1 MSKKQ
6 VVDEIHKPARK
17 HFQRRKVIIKGIDEL
32 FQADLV
38 DMLTYANQNR
48 GFKYML
54 TVIDTFSKY
63 AWTIPIKDKSGK
75 SVANAMQKVF
85 DQGRICKNLQTD
97 DGTDFFNKDF
107 AALTKK
113 YKINHYS
120 VYTSLKAGIVERFNR
135 TIKSNMWKEFSL
147 NGNYCWINIIER
159 LCNDYNN
166 RIHRTIKMKPV
177 EVTKTDEK
185 KLLSTVYKIDD
196 ARPFKTK
203 FHVGDHVRI
212 SKYKHVF
219 EKSYTPNWST
229 ECFKVTKVFY
239 TNPETYNI
247 IDSLGHP
254 IKGRFYKYEL
264 LKVKNPDVYLVEKIL
279 KRKGQKVYV
288 RWLGLGD
295 EHNSWIDKKNVL

>member
-6 VVDEIHKPARK
+6 VVDEIHTPARK
-17 HFQRRKVIIKGIDEL
+17 HFKRRKVDIRGINET

-38 DMLTYANQNR
+38 DMLTYSKSNG
-48 GFKYML
+48 GFKYLL

-63 AWTIPIKDKSGK
+63 AWTIPLKDKSGK
-75 SVANAMQKVF
+75 SVTKAMQKIF

-97 DGTDFFNKDF
+97 DGTDFYNKDF
-107 AALTKK
+107 KALTDK

-120 VYTSLKAGIVERFNR
+120 VYSSLKAGIVERFNR
-135 TIKSNMWKEFSL
+135 TIKSNMWKEFSM
-147 NGNYCWINIIER
+147 NGTYRWINIIDR

-166 RIHRTIKMKPV
+166 RVHSTIKMKPAK
-177 EVTKTDEK
+177 VTKADET
-185 KLLSTVYKIDD
+185 KLLSTVYKMNEPLYI
-196 ARPFKTK
+196 KTK
-203 FHVGDHVRI
+203 FRVGDHVRI

-229 ECFKVTKVFY
+229 ECFTVTKVFY

-247 IDSLGHP
+247 IDDLGQP

-264 LKVKNPDVYLVEKIL
+264 LKVKYPDVYLVEKIL
-279 KRKGQKVYV
+279 KRKGQQVFV
-288 RWLGLGD
+288 QWLGLSD
-295 EHNSWIDKKNVL
+295 AHNSWIDKKDVL